1 LYSRSLSNTEIPPPH
16 RFLEFFDSDFTQR
29 EAKLCF
35 QLGKMKVKDE
45 VKNVKSFTYITFV
58 DFMETICRIA
68 SMKNTPTEE
77 DLQEM
82 ARRRMIQAPTMER
95 YLFATQLVSKQVAGA
110 LIQRDSCD
118 FGSPQTR
125 PLHEKVAVLLSMLY
139 VRLDVDN
146 DGDIDAKDLA
156 GLAETLGIP

>member
-1 LYSRSLSNTEIPPPH
+1 
-16 RFLEFFDSDFTQR
+16 
-29 EAKLCF
+29 
-35 QLGKMKVKDE
+35 MKVKDE

-118 FGSPQTR
+118 FGSP
-125 PLHEKVAVLLSMLY
+125 
-139 VRLDVDN
+139 
-146 DGDIDAKDLA
+146 
-156 GLAETLGIP
+156 